1 MKKSN
6 GEGSVYKE
14 TRNGKPYYRAQITIG
29 LDAEGKPIRKSF
41 SGYKKSD
48 VLQKMRDAQSKADKG
63 FHISDSDM
71 HFGSFFRMWIF
82 TYKKN
87 KVSPS
92 TFSKYE
98 GFYRNKLCNSM
109 IEKIKLKD
117 LSAIKL
123 QSYFNHS
130 IENGVLTANN
140 AKQLLVVISSCLSF
154 AVDEGYIF
162 KNVAKSISLPKIQKT
177 KRIAYTREEQRAIT
191 DALTEDK
198 RDIAILLAF
207 CTGMRLGEIL
217 ALNKSDIDFEKCKVV
232 VDKQYQYNYYI
243 EEDLSK
249 SRKYEIGRPKTE
261 ASVRI
266 LPLPK
271 SVAEK
276 ILTMLKVEK
285 VSFLQSD
292 LLFRD
297 EQGKPL
303 ERKLLP
309 RRLEKIEK
317 ALGIEHKGFH
327 CIRHSY
333 ATRLFEEGV
342 PPKTVQV
349 LMGHTDIQTTMDIY
363 THVMESAEKVAEDKL
378 NSLFA

>member
-1 MKKSN
+1 M
-6 GEGSVYKE
+6 V
-14 TRNGKPYYRAQITIG
+14 
-29 LDAEGKPIRKSF
+29 
-41 SGYKKSD
+41 
-48 VLQKMRDAQSKADKG
+48 
-63 FHISDSDM
+63 
-71 HFGSFFRMWIF
+71 
-82 TYKKN
+82 
-87 KVSPS
+87 
-92 TFSKYE
+92 
-98 GFYRNKLCNSM
+98 
-109 IEKIKLKD
+109 KIKD

-130 IENGVLTANN
+130 IKNELLTANN
-140 AKQLLVVISSCLSF
+140 AKQLLIVISSCLSF
-154 AVDEGYIF
+154 ALDEGYIF
-162 KNVAKSISLPKIQKT
+162 KNVVKSISLPKTQKA

-207 CTGMRLGEIL
+207 ATGMRLGEIL
-217 ALNKSDIDFEKCKVV
+217 ALNKSDIDFEKSKIT

-249 SRKYEIGRPKTE
+249 SRKYEIVRPKTD
-261 ASVRI
+261 ASART

-276 ILTMLKVEK
+276 ILIMLKKEK
-285 VSFLQSD
+285 LSFLQSD

-317 ALGIEHKGFH
+317 DLGIEHKGFH

-333 ATRLFEEGV
+333 ATRLFEEGSTSQNRSS
-342 PPKTVQV
+342 PDGTHRYPNHH
-349 LMGHTDIQTTMDIY
+349 GHLYPCYGIGGKGRGGQT
-363 THVMESAEKVAEDKL
+363 
-378 NSLFA
+378 